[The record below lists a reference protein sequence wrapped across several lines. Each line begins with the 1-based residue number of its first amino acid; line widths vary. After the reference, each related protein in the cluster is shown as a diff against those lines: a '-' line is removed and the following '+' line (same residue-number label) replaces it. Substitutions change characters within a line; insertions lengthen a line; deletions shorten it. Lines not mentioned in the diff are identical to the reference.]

1 MKIELKPEFST
12 EHEAFPKMIEVDID
26 ENSSSIGELISK
38 VHEQT
43 NIPANVE
50 LKWEDMIEKISCTYY
65 IIEKGEYDDYIRITD
80 MEEKICNFPKH
91 GQEGAMIIVIEGITG
106 RVN

>member
-1 MKIELKPEFST
+1 MKIELKAEFST
-12 EHEAFPKMIEVDID
+12 EHEAFPKIIDVDID

-38 VHEQT
+38 IHEQT
-43 NIPANVE
+43 NIPVNIE

-65 IIEKGEYDDYIRITD
+65 CIEKGEYDDYIRITD

-91 GQEGAMIIVIEGITG
+91 GQEGALLILIDG
-106 RVN
+106 RTRLAN